1 MSHWAT
7 SDSPV
12 GTVAVIGGG
21 ASGSLVATHL
31 LRGATQAVDVV
42 LIESH
47 RVAAGIAYGTDE
59 PLHLLNAPSCEM
71 SAFSDVPDDFTR
83 FAASVGYPITG
94 HAYVARRTYRD
105 YLAATLKG
113 ASKKSRPDCGLD
125 LVKEEAVALV
135 RPTDGRRK
143 FVIGMRHG
151 SHVEADHV
159 VLAIGPPPTVAPWS
173 LLDGGLSGTKLL
185 VDSWSSGNLHGL
197 EIDDRVLILG
207 TGLSMVDAV
216 LTLHGRGHRG
226 AIYARSRH
234 GLLPL
239 RQSELP
245 IAAIPSD
252 LDPSTTSTRELFAA
266 VRVAA
271 EKAEFIGEDWR
282 AVIAGVRTQFPAIW
296 QNLPDES
303 RQRFLRHAQRYWEI
317 HRHRIAPEIG
327 RILDQLLSR
336 GRLEIGAGKLTAL
349 QTSGNEF
356 SARISKSGQ
365 ADEILI
371 VDAVVNCT
379 GPSTSYGPGS
389 RLVEQILKSGI
400 GTMDASGL
408 GLAVDAEG
416 DLSDVT
422 GAVDPRIHTVGWLR
436 RGRFYETNAVPEIRA
451 QAERLAKRLV
461 GQPR

>member
-1 MSHWAT
+1 
-7 SDSPV
+7 
-12 GTVAVIGGG
+12 
-21 ASGSLVATHL
+21 
-31 LRGATQAVDVV
+31 
-42 LIESH
+42 
-47 RVAAGIAYGTDE
+47 
-59 PLHLLNAPSCEM
+59 
-71 SAFSDVPDDFTR
+71 
-83 FAASVGYPITG
+83 
-94 HAYVARRTYRD
+94 
-105 YLAATLKG
+105 
-113 ASKKSRPDCGLD
+113 
-125 LVKEEAVALV
+125 
-135 RPTDGRRK
+135 
-143 FVIGMRHG
+143 
-151 SHVEADHV
+151 
-159 VLAIGPPPTVAPWS
+159 
-173 LLDGGLSGTKLL
+173 
-185 VDSWSSGNLHGL
+185 
-197 EIDDRVLILG
+197 
-207 TGLSMVDAV
+207 
-216 LTLHGRGHRG
+216 
-226 AIYARSRH
+226 
-234 GLLPL
+234 
-239 RQSELP
+239 
-245 IAAIPSD
+245 
-252 LDPSTTSTRELFAA
+252 LFAA

-349 QTSGNEF
+349 QTSGNEY